1 VADQIDVRPTPF
13 ARGRSRPG
21 KSQQHIIREREIMVA
36 LMSPANAA
44 STMSIAAT
52 GAERR
57 MFPRKE
63 CNVRV
68 QGKRLDHSI
77 EARQQP
83 QLSFMLKD
91 LSLGGLAGMSATP
104 VGRGERITVFFPPE
118 GPARGWDAYGRVIR
132 CEPSQA
138 GGYRVA
144 VAFDPLPAA

>member
-1 VADQIDVRPTPF
+1 
-13 ARGRSRPG
+13 
-21 KSQQHIIREREIMVA
+21 MVA
-36 LMSPANAA
+36 LMSTPGN
-44 STMSIAAT
+44 TGNMSIT
-52 GAERR
+52 GSGAERR

-63 CNVRV
+63 VSVRV
-68 QGKRLDHSI
+68 QGKRLDHSV

-83 QLSFMLKD
+83 QLSFMLRD
-91 LSLGGLAGMSATP
+91 VSLGGLAAVSDSP

-132 CEPSQA
+132 CEPSQT